1 MNINCK
7 LIEGIS
13 KNSGNKY
20 LYIEVPVSDTY
31 SIKLFPNNAEQELLR
46 EIIKRSTK

>member
-1 MNINCK
+1 MNVNAK

-13 KNSGNKY
+13 KNTGNKY
-20 LYIEVPVSDTY
+20 LYIEIPVSDTY

-46 EIIKRSTK
+46 EIIKHSTK